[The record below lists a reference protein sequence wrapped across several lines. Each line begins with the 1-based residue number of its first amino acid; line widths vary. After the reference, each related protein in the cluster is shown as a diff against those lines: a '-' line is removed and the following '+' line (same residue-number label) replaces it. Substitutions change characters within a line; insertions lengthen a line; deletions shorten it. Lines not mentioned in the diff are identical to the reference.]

1 MYVLRRMF
9 SWRNLLSSE
18 ELVDKAVG
26 RAVNYGPAI
35 LKEKRE
41 RVFKRRESIG
51 KRGIEGY
58 GEKEDPRSK
67 FSFFYGGTYN
77 PFFWLKEF
85 IFVGFDNHQLAI
97 ARNAQYH
104 IHKAAHGRL
113 KHIANDMWDMAMER
127 RDKKLIE
134 QLFNTSSN

>member
-1 MYVLRRMF
+1 MMF
-9 SWRNLLSSE
+9 KEDCSLGEISE
-18 ELVDKAVG
+18 RQKNFVDKAWA
-26 RAVNYGPAI
+26 RAVNYGPA
-35 LKEKRE
+35 
-41 RVFKRRESIG
+41 
-51 KRGIEGY
+51 
-58 GEKEDPRSK
+58 
-67 FSFFYGGTYN
+67 
-77 PFFWLKEF
+77 
-85 IFVGFDNHQLAI
+85 LAI